1 MYPNAAL
8 SNLKSTAPSMNFMAG
23 AGDEPKGIVVPRYTY
38 DVYLRFAFAGALC
51 CSVTHT
57 GVVPIDVV
65 KTRLQTNPE
74 KYKGM
79 LDAFRKIP
87 AQEGPMMLLQGAGA
101 TAVGYFLQGAFK
113 FGFNEFFKGQFMTA
127 AGPENAQKYRVPIW
141 LGAGACAEFIADL
154 FLCPLE
160 ATRIRSVAQPDFG
173 KGLVDVFG
181 KILRQEGVL
190 AFYKG
195 FTPLLFKQV
204 PYTMAKFSVFE
215 ATSETIYKSLPY
227 KKEQMS
233 TASQLTVS
241 LSSGV
246 VAGVAAAI
254 ISQPADTLLSK
265 VNQEKSA
272 DGFFK
277 VIGRI
282 YKKIGAKG
290 LFMGTGAR
298 CVMVGTITAG
308 QFFIYDY
315 CKIMMGVSPQQLKE
329 KQAAADAAKK
339 H

>member
-1 MYPNAAL
+1 LN
-8 SNLKSTAPSMNFMAG
+8 NLKAAAPAPTMNFMAG
-23 AGDEPKGIVVPRYTY
+23 GGNEPKGIVVPKYTP
-38 DVYLRFAFAGALC
+38 DIYLRFAFAGALC

-57 GVVPIDVV
+57 AVVPIDVV
-65 KTRLQTNPE
+65 KTRLQTNPG

-79 LDAFRKIP
+79 FDAFKRIP
-87 AQEGPMMLLQGAGA
+87 AEEGASMLLQGVGA
-101 TAVGYFLQGAFK
+101 TAVGYFVQGAFK

-141 LGAGACAEFIADL
+141 LGASACAEFIADL

-173 KGLVDVFG
+173 KGLFDVFG
-181 KILRQEGVL
+181 KILKNEGPL
-190 AFYKG
+190 AFYTG
-195 FTPLLFKQV
+195 LTPLLFKQV

-215 ATSETIYKSLPY
+215 ASSEFIYKSLPY
-227 KKEQMS
+227 TREQMS
-233 TASQLTVS
+233 TGAQLSVS
-241 LSSGV
+241 LGSGV
-246 VAGVAAAI
+246 IAGVAAAI

-277 VIGRI
+277 VVARI

-290 LFMGTGAR
+290 LFLGLGAR
-298 CVMVGTITAG
+298 CIMVGTITSG

-315 CKIMMGVSPQQLKE
+315 CKILMGVSPQQLKD
-329 KQAAADAAKK
+329 KAKK
-339 H
+339 